1 MSIAFM
7 PKGAKKNPNKAKLI
21 ENIGEYY
28 FHSLVLAN
36 FDPVEA
42 DLIFDNPAHKIAEAM
57 VAMAAHNFRE

>member
-1 MSIAFM
+1 MSIAFVQ
-7 PKGAKKNPNKAKLI
+7 KGSKKNPNKAKLV
-21 ENIGEYY
+21 EKLGEFY

-36 FDPVEA
+36 FNPVEA